1 MAHSTL
7 SLATSFVISLGIVN
21 HILYRTDN
29 IFFCSIYDKKK
40 VGFRHIS
47 FQKSVQIINNK
58 KTCKCG
64 NLLHWVGF
72 VPWRQRSFK
81 SNIVHV
87 IIVQRVNNPC
97 GIVVNSN
104 SCESAHVLLHNFRCF
119 FFRFC
124 SCCVNTLNM
133 LIFASA
139 AHYTHNIFFQ
149 SKRFSYFVK
158 II

>member
-104 SCESAHVLLHNFRCF
+104 SCKSAHVLLHNFRW
-119 FFRFC
+119 
-124 SCCVNTLNM
+124 
-133 LIFASA
+133 
-139 AHYTHNIFFQ
+139 FFQ
-149 SKRFSYFVK
+149 ILFLLCEHTKHVNLCFSRTLHT
-158 II
+158 

>member
-87 IIVQRVNNPC
+87 IIVKRVNNPC

-104 SCESAHVLLHNFRCF
+104 SCESAHVLLHNFRW
-119 FFRFC
+119 
-124 SCCVNTLNM
+124 
-133 LIFASA
+133 
-139 AHYTHNIFFQ
+139 FFQ
-149 SKRFSYFVK
+149 ILFLLCEHTKHVNLCFSRTLHT
-158 II
+158 